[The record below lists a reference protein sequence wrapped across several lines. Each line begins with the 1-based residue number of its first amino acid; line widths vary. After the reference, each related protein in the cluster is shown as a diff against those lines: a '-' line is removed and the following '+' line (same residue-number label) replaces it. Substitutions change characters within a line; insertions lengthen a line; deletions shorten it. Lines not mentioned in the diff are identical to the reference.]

1 MVVRIKKIYPALKHA
16 GYAATALLPGALFLS
31 TCVTTICSARTGAPA
46 IANPEASSS
55 ASPKVFST

>member
-1 MVVRIKKIYPALKHA
+1 MVVRVKKIYRALKHA
-16 GYAATALLPGALFLS
+16 GS